1 MSPPVSEIGLV
12 ASDEGTNGVAVVALA
27 LALVAV
33 IALLA
38 IFVRMTTNRRGALD
52 RAAER
57 LGRQPAWTRLGT
69 DPRHVRRSQQF
80 TAAAGIALLVAV
92 LLLLGG
98 LLMDELIGPR

>member
-1 MSPPVSEIGLV
+1 MSGIGLV
-12 ASDEGTNGVAVVALA
+12 ASDHGTNWAAVAALA
-27 LALVAV
+27 LALVTVTAV
-33 IALLA
+33 LVV
-38 IFVRMTTNRRGALD
+38 FVRMTTNRRGALD

-98 LLMDELIGPR
+98 LLMDELTGRR